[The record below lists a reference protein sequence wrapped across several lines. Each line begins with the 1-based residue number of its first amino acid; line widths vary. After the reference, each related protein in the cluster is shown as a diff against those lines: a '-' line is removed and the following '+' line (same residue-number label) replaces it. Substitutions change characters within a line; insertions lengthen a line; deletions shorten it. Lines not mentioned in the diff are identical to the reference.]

1 VHTQLTA
8 SIIKQ
13 QPRFDIKRVPLIMPL
28 VKVKVKL
35 SHSRPD
41 NTQHSKATNI
51 CVPGRIQTHMSVS
64 KWLQT
69 HALDHAA
76 TGISL

>member
-1 VHTQLTA
+1 
-8 SIIKQ
+8 
-13 QPRFDIKRVPLIMPL
+13 MPL

-41 NTQHSKATNI
+41 NTQHSQATNI
-51 CVPGRIQTHMSVS
+51 RVPGGIQTHMPVS

-69 HALDHAA
+69 HVLDRAA